1 MPANNS
7 LPGSLLLQGTSVL
20 RMNANFICAVPELPL
35 QEYFPKELTVNS
47 ILDSV
52 VTPNHF
58 IYGENV
64 PALSNTSLE

>member
-1 MPANNS
+1 
-7 LPGSLLLQGTSVL
+7 
-20 RMNANFICAVPELPL
+20 MNANFICAVPELPL